1 MEVKIEKMFDLPGA
15 QPNGMQAT
23 EEGIWFLDQ
32 VSNRAILVSYE
43 GETLKAI
50 DTDSEHGSGI
60 TVDGTNLW
68 LASTLAPT
76 RIETDGSAIL
86 KVDPASGTTLASYPT
101 PGAQH
106 SGAHGLEWR
115 DGKLWMAVPPSATI
129 YQLDPENN
137 LSVLHS
143 FPAPGVRP
151 HGLAWEGD
159 DLWCVETNHRAF
171 YRLSLKDGSTID
183 KIEIPEPH
191 PEPHGM
197 TRWGDCFWYCDA
209 GSGAVCRVSQ

>member
-1 MEVKIEKMFDLPGA
+1 MEVNIEKVFDFPGR

-23 EEGIWFLDQ
+23 AEGIWFLDQ
-32 VSNRAILVSYE
+32 VSNQAMLVSFE
-43 GETLKAI
+43 GEPLRAI

-76 RIETDGSAIL
+76 RIGAEGPAIL
-86 KVDPASGTTLASYPT
+86 KVDPASGKTLAGYPT
-101 PGAQH
+101 A
-106 SGAHGLEWR
+106 GAHGLEWR
-115 DGKLWMAVPPSATI
+115 DGMLWMAVPLSATV

-137 LSVLHS
+137 LAVLHS
-143 FPAPGVRP
+143 FPAPGSRP

-171 YRLSLKDGSTID
+171 YRLNVKAGSIVD
-183 KIEIPEPH
+183 KIVIPEPH
-191 PEPHGM
+191 PDPHGM
-197 TRWGDCFWYCDA
+197 TRWDDCFWYCDA
-209 GSGAVCRVSQ
+209 GSGAVCRVS